1 MLCTYFIFSVLDEPS
16 SHTYDVRG
24 ENVEMQQFDKHGYY
38 FCNLLFCMYDEFTA
52 TVRISAMLMKR
63 DHIKHQ
69 GT

>member
-16 SHTYDVRG
+16 SHTYDVRV
-24 ENVEMQQFDKHGYY
+24 EKVEMQQFAKHRYY